1 MKKQFLLL
9 YTLLFSIT
17 GFAQQE
23 PLFTQYKIL
32 GYTINPAMAGS
43 QEMQELRLGYRSQ
56 WRNFP
61 GAPTTATISFQG
73 AMDEKSAG
81 GILAFTDIM
90 GPTQRSGLQLSYA
103 FHVPIGQPG
112 ISGQTKL
119 SFGLGGK
126 VLQYHF
132 RAEST
137 YFQDR
142 SDPAIMEAAQ
152 GMVIGDAA
160 FDAVAPSPRLLV
172 SDQTAGDKKI
182 IAVELNSGDRTV
194 FSSPSRG
201 LGEAFDYPKLLVL
214 DAVRNRLLVAD
225 SASKNY
231 LIAADLDSGDRSRF
245 SEVEQS
251 GDPIFYPGQAD
262 SMVLDSRRDRLL
274 LTGHS
279 EFGIAAVDLSDGH
292 RSKLST
298 QNLWVRSFGIAFDA
312 KRDVLWVYDP
322 KLTAVFAVEM
332 ESGVQ
337 VLATRQ

>member
-1 MKKQFLLL
+1 MKKQFLFL

-160 FDAVAPSPRLLV
+160 FGAYLYNDRFFAGFSAPNILQSDFYTGVSSANSRSVISRLYRHYF
-172 SDQTAGDKKI
+172 AFFGY
-182 IAVELNSGDRTV
+182 R
-194 FSSPSRG
+194 
-201 LGEAFDYPKLLVL
+201 FDYSQLSIEPSVMIKKVHNTPYQIEGNVRFLMLEEKVFVGLSYRTDWLMSMMFGVHAKNLQFTYSYDFMTPNAEPGLLYGGTHEFTL
-214 DAVRNRLLVAD
+214 GIDIGGPGSWR
-225 SASKNY
+225 KMY
-231 LIAADLDSGDRSRF
+231 SG
-245 SEVEQS
+245 E
-251 GDPIFYPGQAD
+251 
-262 SMVLDSRRDRLL
+262 
-274 LTGHS
+274 
-279 EFGIAAVDLSDGH
+279 
-292 RSKLST
+292 
-298 QNLWVRSFGIAFDA
+298 
-312 KRDVLWVYDP
+312 
-322 KLTAVFAVEM
+322 
-332 ESGVQ
+332 
-337 VLATRQ
+337 